1 MERITWKQGKLS
13 YLKLMYGGPV
23 GMFADHDDDRQLYV
37 NTYNQIIEAVESMP
51 DTPNNYVAVALNAK
65 IRRDLEMLDRIQG
78 RFLRG
83 DAING

>member
-13 YLKLMYGGPV
+13 YMKLLYGGLI
-23 GMFADHDDDRQLYV
+23 GEFSQHDDDRRLYV

-65 IRRDLEMLDRIQG
+65 IRRDLEMLDRIQD

-83 DAING
+83 DVING